1 MQALKYSNEALRIR
15 RRQLQKC
22 FKYVGKDV
30 HFASNNEMGGF
41 SLEARGSV
49 ATNVWLNVSD
59 NGKHEYQTSQ
69 WIVLGI
75 YLESLMQVVGIIF
88 KAINQ

>member
-1 MQALKYSNEALRIR
+1 M
-15 RRQLQKC
+15 
-22 FKYVGKDV
+22 GKDV
-30 HFASNNEMGGF
+30 HFAFNNEMGGF

-49 ATNVWLNVSD
+49 ATNVWLNFFY

-69 WIVLGI
+69 WIVLGN
-75 YLESLMQVVGIIF
+75 YLESLMQVFGIIF